1 MHFIS
6 VVLVIVNGNPCP
18 IFSPHRGLHQGDPLS
33 LYLFIL
39 CAEVFSRLLIKAQ
52 EEKDLHGL
60 SIVRGSP
67 NISHLFFVDDSLI
80 FRRDSLQDA

>member
-1 MHFIS
+1 MS
-6 VVLVIVNGNPCP
+6 VVLN
-18 IFSPHRGLHQGDPLS
+18 RLS
-33 LYLFIL
+33 DNMR
-39 CAEVFSRLLIKAQ
+39 EVFSRLLIKAQ